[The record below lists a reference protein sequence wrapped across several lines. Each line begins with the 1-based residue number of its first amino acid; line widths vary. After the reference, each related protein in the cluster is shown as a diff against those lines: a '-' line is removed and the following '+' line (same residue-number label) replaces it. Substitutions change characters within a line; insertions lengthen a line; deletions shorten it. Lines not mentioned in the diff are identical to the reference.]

1 MSELLTLDEMKQH
14 YPNEWLLIDCTELDE
29 NLNIIRGKILAHSSH
44 KEDLYQPLSSAHATT
59 TAIEYAGDIPEDLA
73 LML

>member
-44 KEDLYQPLSSAHATT
+44 KEDLYQPLSSTHATT
-59 TAIEYAGDIPEDLA
+59 TAIEYTGDIPEDLA